1 MNTIITRSATVSFG
15 TAINAAGAMP
25 HLVRTNPVQAD
36 TIDLD
41 TFTLGVRFHAL
52 LTRIK
57 DSDPL
62 TAKEKALLPYLNA
75 VRDELRGMGVRYIDP
90 EVRLPGVHPFPNSRC
105 DMLLKG
111 GLAPLGVAEVK
122 VTSVIPDRPVDAH
135 LMQLAVY
142 EELVARNHNQN
153 RLWGCV
159 AYLSFA
165 QKRIR
170 IFAYRDV
177 TIIRRTAC
185 DLLAA

>member
-1 MNTIITRSATVSFG
+1 MNTLITRSVTASFG

-25 HLVRTNPVQAD
+25 DLVRTNSVQAGK
-36 TIDLD
+36 IALD

-62 TAKEKALLPYLNA
+62 DAKEKSLLPYLNA
-75 VRDELRGMGVRYIDP
+75 VRHELRSMGVKYIDP

-111 GLAPLGVAEVK
+111 GLAPVGVAEIK
-122 VTSVIPDRPVDAH
+122 VTGALPDRPADAH

-142 EELVARNHNQN
+142 EELVARNHNQT

-159 AYLSFA
+159 AYVSFTEK
-165 QKRIR
+165 QVR

-177 TIIRRTAC
+177 TAIRRTAC
-185 DLLAA
+185 NLLAA